1 MQNIEITID
10 QQGVALLALNRP
22 EVLNA
27 LNVPLLEELC
37 QALRELA
44 TDEKLGAL
52 VLTGRGRGFC
62 AGADLSGL
70 GQAVAPGDS
79 IGQIVSAQMQSHFNP
94 AMELLYHFPR
104 PTVCAINGIAA
115 GGGAAIALCA
125 DIVMASPDAAFKFVQ
140 VQQLGIV
147 ADLGA
152 NWLLPR
158 IVGRSRALGAC
169 LLGDS
174 LKAAKLQE
182 WGLVWECVD
191 ADQLL
196 PRALEVGSRLASV
209 PAATVLATRQ
219 IIDTASENSFPAALE
234 QERLAQREL
243 CDLPVFSESVARFLS
258 KQM

>member
-10 QQGVALLALNRP
+10 QQGVALLTLNRP

-27 LNVPLLEELC
+27 LNVPLLEDLC

-44 TDEKLGAL
+44 ADEKLKAL
-52 VLTGRGRGFC
+52 VVTGRGRGFC
-62 AGADLSGL
+62 AGADLSAL
-70 GQAVAPGDS
+70 GQGAAPGDS
-79 IGQIVSAQMQSHFNP
+79 IGQMVSAQMQSHFNP

-104 PTVCAINGIAA
+104 PTICAINGIAA

-125 DIVMASPDAAFKFVQ
+125 DIVLASRDASLKFVQ
-140 VQQLGIV
+140 VQALGIV

-158 IVGRSRALGAC
+158 IAGRSRALGAC

-174 LKAAKLQE
+174 LKAAQLQE

-196 PRALEVGSRLASV
+196 SRAMEVGSRLAAV

-219 IIDTASENSFPAALE
+219 IIDAAGKSSFTAALE

-243 CDLPVFSESVARFLS
+243 CDLPVFSESVARFMS
-258 KQM
+258 Q

>member
-27 LNVPLLEELC
+27 LNVPLLEDLC

-44 TDEKLGAL
+44 TDEKLKAL
-52 VLTGRGRGFC
+52 VVTGRGRGFC
-62 AGADLSGL
+62 AGADLSGV
-70 GQAVAPGDS
+70 GQGAAPGDS
-79 IGQIVSAQMQSHFNP
+79 IGQMVSAQMQSHFNP
-94 AMELLYHFPR
+94 AMELLYHFRR

-115 GGGAAIALCA
+115 GGGAAMALCA
-125 DIVMASPDAAFKFVQ
+125 DIVLASRDASLKFVQ
-140 VQQLGIV
+140 VQALGIV

-158 IVGRSRALGAC
+158 IAGRSRALGAC

-174 LKAAKLQE
+174 LKAEQLQE

-196 PRALEVGSRLASV
+196 PRALEVGSRLAAV
-209 PAATVLATRQ
+209 PAATVLATRK
-219 IIDTASENSFPAALE
+219 IVDAAGESSFSAALE

-243 CDLPVFSESVARFLS
+243 CDLPVFSDSVARFLS
-258 KQM
+258 R

>member
-10 QQGVALLALNRP
+10 QQGVALLSLNRP

-27 LNVPLLEELC
+27 LNVPLLDDLC

-44 TDEKLGAL
+44 ADEKLKAL
-52 VLTGRGRGFC
+52 VVTGRGRGFC
-62 AGADLSGL
+62 AGADLSAL
-70 GQAVAPGDS
+70 GQGAAPGDS
-79 IGQIVSAQMQSHFNP
+79 IGQMVSAQMQSHFNP

-104 PTVCAINGIAA
+104 PTICAINGIAA

-125 DIVMASPDAAFKFVQ
+125 DIVLASRDASLKFVQ
-140 VQQLGIV
+140 VQALGIV

-158 IVGRSRALGAC
+158 IAGRSRALGAC

-174 LKAAKLQE
+174 LKAAQLQE

-196 PRALEVGSRLASV
+196 PRALEVGSRLAAV

-219 IIDTASENSFPAALE
+219 IIDAAGKSSFTAALE

-243 CDLPVFSESVARFLS
+243 CDLPVFSESVARFMS
-258 KQM
+258 Q

>member
-10 QQGVALLALNRP
+10 QQGVALLSLNRP

-27 LNVPLLEELC
+27 LNVPLADDLC

-44 TDEKLGAL
+44 ADEKLKAL
-52 VLTGRGRGFC
+52 VVTGRGRGFC
-62 AGADLSGL
+62 AGADLSAL
-70 GQAVAPGDS
+70 GQGAAPGDS
-79 IGQIVSAQMQSHFNP
+79 IGQMVSAQMQSHFNP

-104 PTVCAINGIAA
+104 PTICAINGIAA

-125 DIVMASPDAAFKFVQ
+125 DIVLASRDASLKFVQ
-140 VQQLGIV
+140 VQALGIV

-158 IVGRSRALGAC
+158 IAGRSRALGAC

-174 LKAAKLQE
+174 LKAAQLQE

-196 PRALEVGSRLASV
+196 SRAMEVGSRLAAV

-219 IIDTASENSFPAALE
+219 IIDAAGKSSFTAALE

-243 CDLPVFSESVARFLS
+243 CDLPVFSESVARFMS
-258 KQM
+258 Q

>member
-10 QQGVALLALNRP
+10 QQGVALLSLNRP

-27 LNVPLLEELC
+27 LNVPLLEDLC

-44 TDEKLGAL
+44 TDENIKAL
-52 VLTGRGRGFC
+52 VVTGRGRGFC
-62 AGADLSGL
+62 AGADLSAV
-70 GQAVAPGDS
+70 GQGAAPGDS
-79 IGQIVSAQMQSHFNP
+79 IGQMVSAQMQSHFNP

-104 PTVCAINGIAA
+104 PTICAINGIAA

-125 DIVMASPDAAFKFVQ
+125 DIVLASRNALLKFVQ
-140 VQQLGIV
+140 VQALGIV

-158 IVGRSRALGAC
+158 IAGRSRALGAC

-174 LKAAKLQE
+174 LKAAQLQE

-191 ADQLL
+191 AEQLL
-196 PRALEVGSRLASV
+196 PRALEVGSRLAAV

-219 IIDTASENSFPAALE
+219 IIDAAGNSSFTAALE

-258 KQM
+258 G

>member
-10 QQGVALLALNRP
+10 QQGVALLTLNRP

-27 LNVPLLEELC
+27 LNVPLLEDLC

-44 TDEKLGAL
+44 TDEKLKAL
-52 VLTGRGRGFC
+52 VVTGRGRGFC
-62 AGADLSGL
+62 AGADLSAV
-70 GQAVAPGDS
+70 GQGAAPGDS
-79 IGQIVSAQMQSHFNP
+79 IGQMVSAQMQSYFNP

-104 PTVCAINGIAA
+104 PTICAINGIAA

-125 DIVMASPDAAFKFVQ
+125 DIVLASRDASLKFVQ
-140 VQQLGIV
+140 VQALGIV

-158 IVGRSRALGAC
+158 IAGRSRALGAC

-174 LKAAKLQE
+174 LKAAQLQE

-196 PRALEVGSRLASV
+196 PRALEVGSRLAAV

-219 IIDTASENSFPAALE
+219 IIDAAGKSTFTAALE

-243 CDLPVFSESVARFLS
+243 CDLPVFSESVARFMS
-258 KQM
+258 Q

>member
-10 QQGVALLALNRP
+10 QQGVALLSLNRP

-27 LNVPLLEELC
+27 LNVPLLDDLC

-44 TDEKLGAL
+44 ADEKLKAL
-52 VLTGRGRGFC
+52 VVTGRGRGFC
-62 AGADLSGL
+62 AGADLSAL
-70 GQAVAPGDS
+70 GQGAAPGDS
-79 IGQIVSAQMQSHFNP
+79 IGQMVSAQMQSHFNP

-104 PTVCAINGIAA
+104 PTICAINGIAA

-125 DIVMASPDAAFKFVQ
+125 DIVLASRDASLKFVQ
-140 VQQLGIV
+140 VQALGIV

-158 IVGRSRALGAC
+158 IAGRSRALGAC

-174 LKAAKLQE
+174 LKAAQLQE

-196 PRALEVGSRLASV
+196 SRAMEVGSRLAAV

-219 IIDTASENSFPAALE
+219 IIDAAGKSSFTAALE

-243 CDLPVFSESVARFLS
+243 CDLPVFSESVARFMS
-258 KQM
+258 Q

>member
-10 QQGVALLALNRP
+10 QQGVALLSLNRP

-27 LNVPLLEELC
+27 LNVPLLEDLC

-44 TDEKLGAL
+44 ADEKLKAL
-52 VLTGRGRGFC
+52 VVTGRGRGFC
-62 AGADLSGL
+62 AGADLSAV
-70 GQAVAPGDS
+70 GQGAAPGDS
-79 IGQIVSAQMQSHFNP
+79 IGQMVSAQMQSHFNP

-104 PTVCAINGIAA
+104 PTICAINGIAA

-125 DIVMASPDAAFKFVQ
+125 DIVLASRDASLKFVQ
-140 VQQLGIV
+140 VQALGIV

-158 IVGRSRALGAC
+158 IAGRSRALGAC

-174 LKAAKLQE
+174 LKAAQLQE

-196 PRALEVGSRLASV
+196 PRALEVGSRLAAV

-219 IIDTASENSFPAALE
+219 IIDAAGKSSFTAALE

-243 CDLPVFSESVARFLS
+243 CDLPVFSESVARFMS
-258 KQM
+258 Q

>member
-10 QQGVALLALNRP
+10 QQGVALLTLNRP

-27 LNVPLLEELC
+27 LNVPLLDDLC
-37 QALRELA
+37 QALRQLA
-44 TDEKLGAL
+44 TDEKLKAL
-52 VLTGRGRGFC
+52 VVTGRGRGFC
-62 AGADLSGL
+62 AGADLSAV
-70 GQAVAPGDS
+70 GQGAAPGDS
-79 IGQIVSAQMQSHFNP
+79 IGQMVSAQMQSHFNP

-104 PTVCAINGIAA
+104 PTICAINGIAA

-125 DIVMASPDAAFKFVQ
+125 DIVLASRDASLKFVQ
-140 VQQLGIV
+140 VQALGIV

-158 IVGRSRALGAC
+158 IAGRSRALGAC

-174 LKAAKLQE
+174 LKAAQLQE

-196 PRALEVGSRLASV
+196 PRALEVGSRLAAV

-219 IIDTASENSFPAALE
+219 IIDAAGKSTFTAALE

-243 CDLPVFSESVARFLS
+243 CDLPVFSESVARFMS
-258 KQM
+258 Q

>member
-27 LNVPLLEELC
+27 LNVPLLDDLC
-37 QALRELA
+37 QALRQLA
-44 TDEKLGAL
+44 TDEKLKAL
-52 VLTGRGRGFC
+52 VVTGRGRGFC
-62 AGADLSGL
+62 AGADLSAV
-70 GQAVAPGDS
+70 GQGAAPGDS
-79 IGQIVSAQMQSHFNP
+79 IGQMVSAQMQSHFNP

-104 PTVCAINGIAA
+104 PTICAINGIAA

-125 DIVMASPDAAFKFVQ
+125 DIVLASRDASLKFVQ
-140 VQQLGIV
+140 VQALGIV

-158 IVGRSRALGAC
+158 IAGRSRALGAC

-174 LKAAKLQE
+174 LKAEQLQE

-196 PRALEVGSRLASV
+196 PRALEVGSRLAAV

-219 IIDTASENSFPAALE
+219 IIDAAGKSSFTAALE

-243 CDLPVFSESVARFLS
+243 CDLPVFSESVARFMS
-258 KQM
+258 Q

>member
-10 QQGVALLALNRP
+10 QQGVALLTLNRP

-27 LNVPLLEELC
+27 LNVPLLDDLC
-37 QALRELA
+37 QALRQLA
-44 TDEKLGAL
+44 TDEKLKAL
-52 VLTGRGRGFC
+52 VVTGRGRGFC
-62 AGADLSGL
+62 AGADLSAV
-70 GQAVAPGDS
+70 GQGAAPGDS
-79 IGQIVSAQMQSHFNP
+79 IGQMVSAQMQSHFNP

-125 DIVMASPDAAFKFVQ
+125 DIVLASRDASLKFVQ
-140 VQQLGIV
+140 VQALGIV

-158 IVGRSRALGAC
+158 IAGRSRALGAC

-174 LKAAKLQE
+174 LKAAQLQE

-196 PRALEVGSRLASV
+196 PRALEVGSRLAAV

-219 IIDTASENSFPAALE
+219 IIDAAGKSSFTAALE

-243 CDLPVFSESVARFLS
+243 CDLPVFSESVARFMS
-258 KQM
+258 Q

>member
-10 QQGVALLALNRP
+10 QQGVALLTLNRP

-27 LNVPLLEELC
+27 LNVPLLDDLC
-37 QALRELA
+37 QALRQLA
-44 TDEKLGAL
+44 TDEKLKAL
-52 VLTGRGRGFC
+52 VVTGRGRGFC
-62 AGADLSGL
+62 AGADLSAV
-70 GQAVAPGDS
+70 GQGAAPGDS
-79 IGQIVSAQMQSHFNP
+79 IGQMVSAQMQSHFNP

-104 PTVCAINGIAA
+104 PTICAINGIAA

-125 DIVMASPDAAFKFVQ
+125 DIVLASRDASLKFVQ
-140 VQQLGIV
+140 VQALGIV

-158 IVGRSRALGAC
+158 IAGRSRALGAC

-174 LKAAKLQE
+174 LKAPQLQE

-196 PRALEVGSRLASV
+196 LRALEVGSRLAAV

-219 IIDTASENSFPAALE
+219 IIDAAGKSSFTAALE

-243 CDLPVFSESVARFLS
+243 CDLPVFSESVARFMS
-258 KQM
+258 Q

>member
-10 QQGVALLALNRP
+10 QQGVALLSLNRP

-27 LNVPLLEELC
+27 LNVPLLDDLC

-44 TDEKLGAL
+44 ADEKLKAL
-52 VLTGRGRGFC
+52 VVTGRGRGFC
-62 AGADLSGL
+62 AGADLSAL
-70 GQAVAPGDS
+70 GQGAAPGDS
-79 IGQIVSAQMQSHFNP
+79 IGQMVSAQMQSHFNP

-104 PTVCAINGIAA
+104 PTICAINGIAA

-125 DIVMASPDAAFKFVQ
+125 DIVLASRDASLKFVQ
-140 VQQLGIV
+140 VQALGIV

-158 IVGRSRALGAC
+158 IAGRSRALGAC

-174 LKAAKLQE
+174 LKAAQLQE

-196 PRALEVGSRLASV
+196 PRAMEVGSRLAAV

-219 IIDTASENSFPAALE
+219 IIDAAGKSSFTAALE

-243 CDLPVFSESVARFLS
+243 CDLPVFSESVARFMS
-258 KQM
+258 Q

>member
-10 QQGVALLALNRP
+10 QQGVALLTLNRP

-27 LNVPLLEELC
+27 LNGPLLEDLC

-44 TDEKLGAL
+44 TDEKLKAL
-52 VLTGRGRGFC
+52 VVTGRGRGFC
-62 AGADLSGL
+62 AGADLSAL
-70 GQAVAPGDS
+70 GQGAAPGDS
-79 IGQIVSAQMQSHFNP
+79 IGQMVSAQMQSHFNP

-104 PTVCAINGIAA
+104 PTICAINGIAA

-125 DIVMASPDAAFKFVQ
+125 DIVLASRDASLKFVQ
-140 VQQLGIV
+140 VQALGIV

-158 IVGRSRALGAC
+158 IAGRSRALGAC

-174 LKAAKLQE
+174 LKAAQLQE

-196 PRALEVGSRLASV
+196 SRAMEVGSRLAAV

-219 IIDTASENSFPAALE
+219 IIDAAGKSSFTAALE

-243 CDLPVFSESVARFLS
+243 CDLPVFSESVARFMS
-258 KQM
+258 Q

>member
-10 QQGVALLALNRP
+10 QQGVALLTLNRP
-22 EVLNA
+22 DVLNA
-27 LNVPLLEELC
+27 LNVPLLDDLC

-44 TDEKLGAL
+44 TDEKLKAL
-52 VLTGRGRGFC
+52 VVTGRGRGFC
-62 AGADLSGL
+62 AGADLSAV
-70 GQAVAPGDS
+70 GQGAAPGDS
-79 IGQIVSAQMQSHFNP
+79 IGQMVSAQMQSHFNP

-104 PTVCAINGIAA
+104 PTICAINGIAA

-125 DIVMASPDAAFKFVQ
+125 DIVLASRDASLKFVQ
-140 VQQLGIV
+140 VQALGIV

-158 IVGRSRALGAC
+158 IAGRSRALGAC

-174 LKAAKLQE
+174 LKAAQLQE

-196 PRALEVGSRLASV
+196 PRAMEVGSRLAAV

-219 IIDTASENSFPAALE
+219 IIDAAGKSTFTAALE

-243 CDLPVFSESVARFLS
+243 CDLPVFSESVARFMS
-258 KQM
+258 Q